1 MGQVHGRQLI
11 VMGQV
16 ALVILA
22 AIVALVLMG
31 ALVHPPPEVPFPP

>member
-1 MGQVHGRQLI
+1 MAEVFAMRRI
-11 VMGQV
+11 
-16 ALVILA
+16 AILVLA